1 MKTVIGIEGIKK
13 EMNKM
18 EKQAD
23 AYKIW
28 GVKIPH
34 IIANLTPKNGQTY
47 VAEYITSILQTYK
60 LRKFCGL
67 DALREYKLD
76 GTLKNVKQV
85 FEDISRSA
93 VYTNEFE
100 GVIAIDVSA
109 LSGFTNEYQVDFF
122 VDHIAKVGETAT
134 VIIYYNDKLGK
145 CMEVI
150 KDRICNAIGKYVEI
164 HVEPYSV
171 WEFSEIVMECLKK
184 RGIEI
189 EQINEELRSF
199 ICWVVNDRNISTAKE
214 AAEVA
219 EELLFYVDHKENI
232 PPIDIRR
239 AADYFCACKGK
250 TLGGVRD
257 EERKMV
263 G

>member
-1 MKTVIGIEGIKK
+1 MKTVIGMEGIKK
-13 EMNKM
+13 EINKI
-18 EKQAD
+18 EEQAD
-23 AYKIW
+23 AYRIW

-34 IIANLTPKNGQTY
+34 IIANITPKNGQTY

-100 GVIAIDVSA
+100 GVIAVDVSA

-122 VDHIAKVGETAT
+122 ADHIAKVGENAT

-145 CMEVI
+145 CMEAI
-150 KDRICNAIGKYVEI
+150 KDRICSVIGKCVEI

-171 WEFSEIVMECLKK
+171 REFSEIVVECLEE

-189 EQINEELRSF
+189 EQVGEELRNL
-199 ICWVVNDRNISTAKE
+199 ICWAVNDRNISTAKE

-219 EELLFYVDHKENI
+219 EELMFYVAHKENI
-232 PPIDIRR
+232 PKIDLGG
-239 AADYFCACKGK
+239 AADHFCAYKDK
-250 TLGGVRD
+250 TLG
-257 EERKMV
+257 E
-263 G
+263 